1 MFCYLLLWQVSFF
14 VSLARFMFYVLLYSI
29 CATNGSTGLTIF
41 QTVVQQGLCFMFY
54 NFLLSWLYLLV
65 NIKQILCFM
74 FYFFF
79 TARLFIFLVIL
90 NSLYNSSRK
99 FMFYVLCF
107 CLLFL
112 FCVDL
117 TRFMFYVLPPF
128 YNIRATHVD

>member
-1 MFCYLLLWQVSFF
+1 MFCYLLLWQDVFF
-14 VSLARFMFYVLLYSI
+14 FSLARFMFYVLLFLYSI

-90 NSLYNSSRK
+90 YSPYNSSRQVFNSILIIIEIILKNIEFIPK
-99 FMFYVLCF
+99 FDIIPIFRY
-107 CLLFL
+107 
-112 FCVDL
+112 
-117 TRFMFYVLPPF
+117 YS
-128 YNIRATHVD
+128 